1 MKICW
6 ATKVREFL
14 RQYWKQLVT
23 RSLWWRII
31 DKLSVQSN
39 HSPHTQP
46 SAVSIEQLLRQ
57 SALKK
62 CLTSSER
69 TLLPAVSVTVQDLCV
84 SSTQMKTV
92 TSLMQTSSRSSCLVM
107 ITFSDHV
114 FRSDLTL
121 ELVDLILC
129 LTMKKWDS
137 LDFYRMRLTL
147 LDA

>member
-1 MKICW
+1 MWNWSLRITGKRFVRIRLSRHIPLSAESIEPQMKISMHG
-6 ATKVREFL
+6 R
-14 RQYWKQLVT
+14 
-23 RSLWWRII
+23 
-31 DKLSVQSN
+31 
-39 HSPHTQP
+39 
-46 SAVSIEQLLRQ
+46 
-57 SALKK
+57 

-69 TLLPAVSVTVQDLCV
+69 TRHRLVSETVPDLCV

-147 LDA
+147 SDA